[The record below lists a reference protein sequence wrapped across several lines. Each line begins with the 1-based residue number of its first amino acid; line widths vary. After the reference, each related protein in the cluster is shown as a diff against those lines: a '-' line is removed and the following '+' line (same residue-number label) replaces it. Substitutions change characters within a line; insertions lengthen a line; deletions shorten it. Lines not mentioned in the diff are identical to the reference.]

1 MSGVEGRRQAVMARL
16 DRVTDPEL
24 DEPVT
29 ALGFIDSV
37 DVDADRVHVR
47 FRLPTYWCAANFA
60 FLMADDMRRAVGS
73 LDWVREVRVELG
85 EHMEAERL
93 NAGMRRGLSFRE
105 SFGAS
110 ADAELDALRATF
122 AAKSFQRRQE
132 QLLRRLLD
140 EGYTAEAVVGMTVGE
155 LRALATPPP
164 DPLPQ
169 GEGVSPTSSPSP
181 CGRGQGRG
189 ATALLVECYLERRGV
204 PGAFAEDSPAFV
216 DTNGRA
222 LTAASLGTYL
232 RALRNV
238 TVNMEFNGALC
249 RGLLAA
255 RFDEEQPTDTGPGL
269 RDFLR
274 AAARQPG

>member
-1 MSGVEGRRQAVMARL
+1 MSGVECRRQAVMARL

-29 ALGFIDSV
+29 TLGFIDGV

-60 FLMADDMRRAVGS
+60 FLMADDMRRAVAS

-93 NAGMRRGLSFRE
+93 NAGMRHGMSFRE

-110 ADAELDALRATF
+110 AAAELDALRATF

-132 QLLRRLLD
+132 RLLRRLLD
-140 EGYTAEAVVGMTVGE
+140 EGYTPEAVVAMTVAE

-169 GEGVSPTSSPSP
+169 GEGE
-181 CGRGQGRG
+181 R
-189 ATALLVECYLERRGV
+189 YLERRGV
-204 PGAFAEDSPAFV
+204 PGTFGEDSPAFV

-222 LTAASLGTYL
+222 LSAASLGTYL
-232 RALRNV
+232 RTLRNV